1 MAVVMLAAATPVL
14 AEIRLPAAFT
24 DHMVIQRDRPIRVF
38 GSAQTHEEVTVELR
52 DSKGA
57 ALRSGKV
64 AADQSGR
71 FAVTLEGLPG
81 GNEPLT
87 LEVRGSNTVTVSDI
101 LVGDVWVA
109 GGQSNMEWP
118 LAATGAQLDDAR
130 AVALDGTIRVLKA
143 PHVTANRP
151 AESIDARWQV
161 LDAKTL
167 PETTAVGFW
176 FANAIHARTG
186 LPVGILSINWGGT
199 RAEPWADLATLGSDP
214 AYTEMIGR
222 QRMAVDAWHRLGQA
236 ERDRAYEARRRIFQ
250 NAGTQWWTAV
260 NDGEPGVV
268 GKWADPGTATDG
280 DGWRTV
286 SLPSAWNA
294 DPELRSFDGS
304 AWYRRQVTVPEA
316 WAGKD
321 LVLEL
326 GAIDDAD
333 VAFWNGRAV
342 ANTIADWTT
351 PRKYRVPAPLVKAGE
366 ATLTVEVLDM
376 HGEGG
381 FRGDAAAMRLSC
393 PGSQEPPV
401 MLAGE
406 WRMRLG
412 RDAKG
417 LPQPPERPSRD
428 SAPGTSPTA
437 PGALFNAMIAPFAG
451 FGVRG
456 AIWYQGESNAGSE
469 EEATAYASLLPL
481 VIRSWRAAF
490 EQPDMPFGV
499 VSLAA
504 FKEHR
509 PDSPTHGTWPVLRDS
524 QLAAERNSPNVGVIT
539 TIDEGQAVG
548 GRAPRALG
556 VERELRR
563 PGPRVARAAPEE
575 RSARGRRHPC
585 VLRRRARCARDPRRE
600 GPGLGDRRGRGRR
613 VPRCAGRDPA
623 AQLDVRAEP
632 RRRDPGRGALRV
644 AGQPRR
650 REPPRRR
657 VEAARA
663 PLPDPRRGRPGAG
676 RPGQVTGLPGRIQ
689 RRTAK
694 SALAVPRA
702 ATP

>member
-1 MAVVMLAAATPVL
+1 MRAPLAMAVVMLAAATPVL

-118 LAATGAQLDDAR
+118 LAATGAQLDEAR

-412 RDAKG
+412 REAKG

-524 QLAAERNSPNVGVIT
+524 QLAAERNSPNVGVVT
-539 TIDEGQAVG
+539 TIDVG
-548 GRAPRALG
+548 DAADIHPKDKRSVGERLARWASSVSYG
-556 VERELRR
+556 VQDLAWR
-563 PGPRVARAAPEE
+563 GPRPKNA
-575 RSARGRRHPC
+575 
-585 VLRRRARCARDPRRE
+585 RRE
-600 GPGLGDRRGRGRR
+600 GDGILVSFD
-613 VPRCAGRDPA
+613 
-623 AQLDVRAEP
+623 AE
-632 RRRDPGRGALRV
+632 RGALATRDGKAPASVIVAGEDGVFRV
-644 AGQPRR
+644 AQAEIR
-650 REPPRRR
+650 PPNSMFVRSPDVATPVEVRYAWQDNPADANLLDDASKLPAHPFRIR
-657 VEAARA
+657 VEADPVQAA
-663 PLPDPRRGRPGAG
+663 P
-676 RPGQVTGLPGRIQ
+676 V
-689 RRTAK
+689 K
-694 SALAVPRA
+694 
-702 ATP
+702 